1 MNVEGSSSTFSQFI
15 RKKTFSQFFHDRKEK
30 GSVRPAQYGGDSV
43 VDGTKRG
50 KCRRRKNILVQR
62 HTKKRCS
69 SQNPPR
75 NIPL

>member
-30 GSVRPAQYGGDSV
+30 GSVRPAQYGGNSV

-62 HTKKRCS
+62 HTKKT
-69 SQNPPR
+69 
-75 NIPL
+75 L